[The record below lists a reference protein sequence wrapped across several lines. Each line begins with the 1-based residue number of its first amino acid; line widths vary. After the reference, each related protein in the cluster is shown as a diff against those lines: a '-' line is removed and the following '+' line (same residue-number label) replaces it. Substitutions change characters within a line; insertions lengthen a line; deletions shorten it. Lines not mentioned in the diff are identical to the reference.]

1 MASPSALLPWDSTVA
16 QPHQGLSLL
25 TPKIPVP
32 PTFREVK
39 TQSTLNVLLGPH
51 SLRSWSEKHLRA
63 VPLSSQSFPSLSQ
76 PTSQHLSLGHWRDGG
91 HGSPALTAQR
101 CSGHSLEVARQPP
114 SSCEDLA
121 CGRGSSPHSTALY
134 FLAAESVLWD
144 TVWTLFKLH
153 PKEEAEKQRPP
164 ALANISLHFT
174 APATEFLP
182 CIFDN
187 LESQPSKCPK

>member
-1 MASPSALLPWDSTVA
+1 MASPSVLLPWDSTVA

-91 HGSPALTAQR
+91 RGSPCPDCATLLRAQ
-101 CSGHSLEVARQPP
+101 P
-114 SSCEDLA
+114 
-121 CGRGSSPHSTALY
+121 RGC
-134 FLAAESVLWD
+134 
-144 TVWTLFKLH
+144 
-153 PKEEAEKQRPP
+153 PP
-164 ALANISLHFT
+164 ASQQLQGPCLWKRKLTPLHCTVLFGHRVCALGHCLDTFQT
-174 APATEFLP
+174 AP
-182 CIFDN
+182 
-187 LESQPSKCPK
+187 

>member
-1 MASPSALLPWDSTVA
+1 MAAA
-16 QPHQGLSLL
+16 
-25 TPKIPVP
+25 P
-32 PTFREVK
+32 PA
-39 TQSTLNVLLGPH
+39 P
-51 SLRSWSEKHLRA
+51 
-63 VPLSSQSFPSLSQ
+63 
-76 PTSQHLSLGHWRDGG
+76 
-91 HGSPALTAQR
+91 TAQR

-153 PKEEAEKQRPP
+153 PKEEAERQRPP
-164 ALANISLHFT
+164 ALAKFSLHFT